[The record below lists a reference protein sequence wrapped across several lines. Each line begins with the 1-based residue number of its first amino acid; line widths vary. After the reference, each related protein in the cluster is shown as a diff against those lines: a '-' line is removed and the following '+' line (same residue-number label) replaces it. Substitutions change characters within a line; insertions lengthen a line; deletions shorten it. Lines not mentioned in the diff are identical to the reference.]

1 MNKLENESKIKK
13 ILISIMM
20 ILATI
25 IIAIY
30 IYNMFSIATK
40 GVDIYVSGFYNNQIS
55 KYNESFENYL
65 GMQSGTEVKK
75 IIQEALQKNENN
87 YFDATICIKINDSNY
102 LNIPNYKS
110 IVDNKKYKVEVTKY
124 TKSGL
129 IKYIS
134 IQEIK

>member
-65 GMQSGTEVKK
+65 GMQSGKEVKK